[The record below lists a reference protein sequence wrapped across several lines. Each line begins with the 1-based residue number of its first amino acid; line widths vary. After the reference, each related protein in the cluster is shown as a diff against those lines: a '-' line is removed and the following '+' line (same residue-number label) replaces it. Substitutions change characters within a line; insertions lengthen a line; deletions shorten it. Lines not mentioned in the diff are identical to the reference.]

1 MKKYLSFFRLR
12 LAMGLQYR
20 TAAIAGLTTQFF
32 WGFML
37 IGAYRA
43 FYESNPAAF
52 PMSFQAAVSYI
63 WLQQAFLAFF
73 NTWRYDNDIFTL
85 ITNGGIS
92 YELAR
97 PVHLYQ
103 MWYAKNLAMRLSEA
117 ALRFAPVLLLAVLLP
132 QPFRLG
138 PPAGVLH
145 LLLFIFTMITGLLL
159 TIAFLMI
166 LYGICMRTI
175 SPTGVRLFLP
185 AIVEF
190 LSGQII
196 PLPFFPDKLRQV
208 LELLPFA
215 GMQNVPLRIY
225 SGDLSGEVMVL
236 AVVLQIFWLGVFLV
250 LGKILFRYTEQ
261 RAVIQGG

>member
-12 LAMGLQYR
+12 LAMGLEYR
-20 TAAIAGLTTQFF
+20 VAALAGLTTQFF

-43 FYESNPAAF
+43 FYESNPSAF
-52 PMSFQAAVSYI
+52 PMTFQAMVSYI

-73 NTWRYDNDIFTL
+73 NTWRYDNDIFSL
-85 ITNGGIS
+85 ITDGGIS

-97 PVHLYQ
+97 PVDLYR
-103 MWYAKNLAMRLSEA
+103 MWYAKNLAMRISEA

-138 PPAGVLH
+138 KPASPAH
-145 LLLFIFTMITGLLL
+145 LLLFLCTMTTGLLL
-159 TIAFLMI
+159 MIAFVMI
-166 LYGICMRTI
+166 LYGLCMRTV
-175 SPTGVRLFLP
+175 SPTGIRLFIP
-185 AIVEF
+185 AIAEF

-196 PLPFFPDKLRQV
+196 PLPFFPEKMRKV

-225 SGDLSGEVMVL
+225 GGDLSGDAMWMSI
-236 AVVLQIFWLGVFLV
+236 ALQIFWLGVFLV
-250 LGKILFRYTEQ
+250 LGKLLFRSTVR
-261 RAVIQGG
+261 RAVVQGG

>member
-20 TAAIAGLTTQFF
+20 VAALAGLTTQFF

-52 PMSFQAAVSYI
+52 PMTFQAMVSYI

-73 NTWRYDNDIFTL
+73 NTWRYDNDIFAL
-85 ITNGGIS
+85 ITDGGIS

-97 PVHLYQ
+97 PVSLYQ
-103 MWYAKNLAMRLSEA
+103 MWYAKNLAMRISEA

-132 QPFRLG
+132 HPFRLG
-138 PPAGVLH
+138 KPASLPH
-145 LLLFIFTMITGLLL
+145 LLLFLLTMMIGLLL
-159 TIAFLMI
+159 MVAFLMI
-166 LYGICMRTI
+166 LYGLCMRTI
-175 SPTGVRLFLP
+175 SPTGIRLFIP
-185 AIVEF
+185 AIAEF

-196 PLPFFPDKLRQV
+196 PLPFFPEKMRQV

-225 SGDLSGEVMVL
+225 SGDLSGEPMII
-236 AVVLQIFWLGVFLV
+236 AVVLQIFWLGVFLI
-250 LGKILFRYTEQ
+250 LGKLLFRVTER
-261 RAVIQGG
+261 RAVVQGG